1 MHAVDSGGCS
11 LVVSLLFEPA
21 ARVAAQVEA
30 PDLVVDEDRQH
41 ERDGG
46 QPPHEPERNWTRY
59 KNKCDQQSKS
69 SNDKNSVI

>member
-1 MHAVDSGGCS
+1 MHDGVDSGQWC

-41 ERDGG
+41 EGDSG
-46 QPPHEPERNWTRY
+46 QPPHEPGQYIIWSDIISYRNGLHVQ
-59 KNKCDQQSKS
+59 N
-69 SNDKNSVI
+69 NIE

>member
-1 MHAVDSGGCS
+1 MRDGVDSGRC

-41 ERDGG
+41 ERNSW
-46 QPPHEPERNWTRY
+46 QPPHEPVQ
-59 KNKCDQQSKS
+59 NKDSLFDIKIIYFM
-69 SNDKNSVI
+69 NGIK